1 MFSYYNMLLTVKECE
16 TGDIQLVGG
25 VTNSTGRLEVCGNG
39 IWGRVCNR
47 FQYWGTENARV
58 ACRQLG
64 FSEYGKQLHNAMCYF
79 IINNCFCL
87 SL

>member
-25 VTNSTGRLEVCGNG
+25 VTNSTGRFEVCGNG

-47 FQYWGTENARV
+47 FQYWDTENARV
-58 ACRQLG
+58 VCRQLG
-64 FSEYGKQLHNAMCYF
+64 FSEYGKQLHNVMCSF